1 MKKLDA
7 AFETHIKSGATTLCN
22 CWLITK
28 RNDQTLGFTDHDQM
42 LQFDGQQFYPTAGF
56 SQSATVQKGE
66 SAIDTSDV
74 MGWLDD
80 DRISPLHIRDGQFAG
95 ATVDTFK
102 VNWRDTSIRHHF
114 RKDFIGEVS
123 EKDGVFRA
131 ELRSQHIALN
141 QVRGK
146 LYQRT
151 CNANFGDADCG
162 VDALSL
168 DHSST
173 CTIEQITGA
182 NQFMVSG
189 LQARANGFADGG
201 HIKWL
206 TGERKNRSLQI
217 LRHVAGDPNH
227 TIFVDEA
234 DNELA
239 QIGDTI
245 RLTVGCDKRFSTC
258 KAKFANHLN
267 FQGFPHIPGEAF
279 ILKYPSADNP
289 LDGRVLVE

>member
-7 AFETHIKSGATTLCN
+7 AFEAHIKSGATTLCN
-22 CWLITK
+22 CWLMTK
-28 RNDQTLGFTDHDQM
+28 RNDQVLGFTDHDQ
-42 LQFDGQQFYPTAGF
+42 LLEFDGYEFYPTAGF
-56 SQSATVQKGE
+56 SPSATVQKGE

-114 RKDFIGEVS
+114 RRDFIGEVS

-151 CNANFGDADCG
+151 CNASFGDVDCG

-173 CTIEQITGA
+173 CTIEQIIGV
-182 NQFMVSG
+182 NEIVVSG
-189 LQARANGFADGG
+189 LQGRANGFADGG
-201 HIKWL
+201 QIKWL
-206 TGERKNRSLQI
+206 TGERRNRALQI
-217 LRHVAGDPNH
+217 LRHIVGDPNH
-227 TIFVDEA
+227 SLFVDET

-239 QIGDTI
+239 QVGDTV
-245 RLTVGCDKRFSTC
+245 RVTVGCDKHFSTC
-258 KAKFANHLN
+258 KAKFSNHLN
-267 FQGFPHIPGEAF
+267 FRGFPHIPGEAF

-289 LDGRVLVE
+289 LDGRVLVK

>member
-7 AFETHIKSGATTLCN
+7 AFEAHIKSGATTLCN
-22 CWLITK
+22 CWLMTK
-28 RNDQTLGFTDHDQM
+28 RNDQVLGFTDHDQV
-42 LQFDGQQFYPTAGF
+42 LEFDGHEFHPTAGF
-56 SQSATVQKGE
+56 SPSATVQKGE

-102 VNWRDTSIRHHF
+102 VNWRDISIRHHF
-114 RKDFIGEVS
+114 RRDFIGEVS

-151 CNANFGDADCG
+151 CNASFGDVDCG

-173 CTIEQITGA
+173 CTIEQIIGV
-182 NQFMVSG
+182 NEIVVSG
-189 LQARANGFADGG
+189 LQGRANGFADGG

-206 TGERKNRSLQI
+206 TGERKNRALQI
-217 LRHVAGDPNH
+217 LRHIAGNPNH
-227 TIFVDEA
+227 CLFVDET

-239 QIGDTI
+239 QVGDTV
-245 RLTVGCDKRFSTC
+245 RVTVGCDKHFSTC
-258 KAKFANHLN
+258 KAKFSNHLN
-267 FQGFPHIPGEAF
+267 FRGFPHIPGEAF

-289 LDGRVLVE
+289 LDGRVLVK